1 VSGPLAAKILA
12 TDPAVATYAAGNY
25 GQLSVGTSRTI
36 VPAIGI
42 DPARGRDFL
51 TLLAGRAPV
60 AAGEIVLGAQTM
72 QAVHARLGQAIRVTV
87 NQVANPPSYRRV
99 TWMMRVVGE
108 AVFPA
113 FSRGSFTPTDLGTGA
128 AVPAAVLSERFPQ
141 TGCTGRV
148 TCYNFLLL
156 RYPPGTDLPAAG
168 ARLTTTLA
176 RKGCPPGSCLATTD
190 QRPSDIR
197 NYSEVRDTPLLLAAV
212 LGVLAVATMTHVLL
226 TSARRRRRDLAVLK
240 ALGLVRRQVLGV
252 VQWQA
257 ATLAATALL
266 FGVPLGILGGRWAWV
281 LFAGAAGVS
290 PGASVPVPLVLASIP
305 VTVALAALIAAW
317 PARAAA
323 RVRPATVLRAE

>member
-1 VSGPLAAKILA
+1 
-12 TDPAVATYAAGNY
+12 
-25 GQLSVGTSRTI
+25 
-36 VPAIGI
+36 
-42 DPARGRDFL
+42 
-51 TLLAGRAPV
+51 
-60 AAGEIVLGAQTM
+60 M
-72 QAVHARLGQAIRVTV
+72 
-87 NQVANPPSYRRV
+87 
-99 TWMMRVVGE
+99 
-108 AVFPA
+108 
-113 FSRGSFTPTDLGTGA
+113 
-128 AVPAAVLSERFPQ
+128 PAAVLSERFPQ

-156 RYPPGTDLPAAG
+156 RYPPGTDLRAAG

-190 QRPSDIR
+190 QRPSR
-197 NYSEVRDTPLLLAAV
+197 HQELQRGPGYPVAAGRPSSG
-212 LGVLAVATMTHVLL
+212 LLAVATMTHVLL